1 MSGAAQPPRLDGG
14 AAPSALSWIAAA
26 IILGMAVLL
35 WADVLF
41 RSRLVGTIGSSGYS
55 TTAGLV
61 ISAVTLP
68 VALGLWLRRPW
79 AWWAGLIAAA
89 WQLIS
94 HLLYIVVTT
103 ASGEKVGL
111 VGWLIPV
118 LLIAFL
124 TVLLLPA
131 TRRTC
136 LQHAGDVQ

>member
-1 MSGAAQPPRLDGG
+1 
-14 AAPSALSWIAAA
+14 
-26 IILGMAVLL
+26 
-35 WADVLF
+35 
-41 RSRLVGTIGSSGYS
+41 
-55 TTAGLV
+55 
-61 ISAVTLP
+61 
-68 VALGLWLRRPW
+68 
-79 AWWAGLIAAA
+79 
-89 WQLIS
+89 
-94 HLLYIVVTT
+94 VVTT